1 LRVNAN
7 AANVAALTRDLK
19 RHWEEARIAWR
30 DLQALEF
37 EARYL
42 KPLFDCTDTAVAMID
57 KLDQALAK
65 VRSDCE

>member
-1 LRVNAN
+1 MRINAN
-7 AANVAALTRDLK
+7 AANVAALTRELK
-19 RHWEEARIAWR
+19 RRWEETRVAWR

-37 EARYL
+37 EEHYL
-42 KPLFDCTDTAVAMID
+42 QPLFDCTDTAVAMID